1 MPSNFRK
8 HERLHAGACAAVL
21 FVCTALAFELSAQT
35 ARPTQVEQIAPRL
48 EDVSTIDGI
57 IKAYYETITG
67 PVGKPRE
74 WARDRTLY
82 LPSIR
87 LISLSM
93 KEGKPVAD
101 IMSHQEYVDGSNDF
115 FLKNG
120 FFEKEIHRVTHRFGN
135 MVQVFSTY
143 EARNTADGPV
153 IARGIN
159 GLQLYFD
166 GVRWWITAAMWDDE
180 RPENPIP
187 KEFLP

>member
-1 MPSNFRK
+1 MHTNLMRPD
-8 HERLHAGACAAVL
+8 RLHTGAIL
-21 FVCTALAFELSAQT
+21 LVCTALLLELSAQT
-35 ARPTQVEQIAPRL
+35 AASIQVAQIAPRP

-67 PVGKPRE
+67 PAGQPRE
-74 WARDRTLY
+74 WARDLTLY
-82 LPSIR
+82 IPSIR
-87 LISLSM
+87 LISLSVS
-93 KEGKPVAD
+93 EGKPVAD
-101 IMSHQEYVDGSNDF
+101 IMSHQEYVEGSDAF
-115 FLKNG
+115 FIKNG

-143 EARNTADGPV
+143 EARNTEDGPI

-166 GVRWWITAAMWDDE
+166 GTRWWITAAMWDDE
-180 RPENPIP
+180 RPDHQIP

>member
-1 MPSNFRK
+1 M
-8 HERLHAGACAAVL
+8 
-21 FVCTALAFELSAQT
+21 
-35 ARPTQVEQIAPRL
+35 
-48 EDVSTIDGI
+48 
-57 IKAYYETITG
+57 
-67 PVGKPRE
+67 
-74 WARDRTLY
+74 W
-82 LPSIR
+82 SIR

-101 IMSHQEYVDGSNDF
+101 IMSHQEYVESSNDF
-115 FLKNG
+115 FIKNG

-143 EARNTADGPV
+143 EARNTAEGQI

-166 GVRWWITAAMWDDE
+166 GARWWITAAIWDDE
-180 RPENPIP
+180 RPGNPVP